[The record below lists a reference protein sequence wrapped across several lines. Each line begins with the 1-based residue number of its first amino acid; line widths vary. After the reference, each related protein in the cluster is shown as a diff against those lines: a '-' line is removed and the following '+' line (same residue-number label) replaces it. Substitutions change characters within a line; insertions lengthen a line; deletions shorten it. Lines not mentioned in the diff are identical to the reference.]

1 MFEAADR
8 NTPSQLCSRIAVR
21 SRSRWIIKCERVG
34 AEDEGFGSGHR
45 PQSLG
50 LLAAVALAAGLWV
63 LPPRAFPNPG
73 ANDAIVL
80 ADLSLPLVGA
90 MLLASIVALIGG
102 YRRRWSSAGP
112 VALGTLLIGVAAAL
126 VIGLVTFGNMSN
138 DRFLALLFLP
148 VLFVPFGIV
157 VLAVGLTVRSTGN
170 ARQGLVIGGLAT
182 AVLIAWVLGTRSP
195 RLVVRRP
202 TASTSSYLSPSSRP
216 WFTSRARPCDGHSV
230 SLGCSTTRLGLMN
243 Q

>member
-1 MFEAADR
+1 MRASVLA
-8 NTPSQLCSRIAVR
+8 TVLKA
-21 SRSRWIIKCERVG
+21 
-34 AEDEGFGSGHR
+34 
-45 PQSLG
+45 LG

-63 LPPRAFPNPG
+63 LPRRAFPNPG

-90 MLLASIVALIGG
+90 MLLASIVTLTGG

-112 VALGTLLIGVAAAL
+112 VALGTLLIGAAAAL

-182 AVLIAWVLGTRSP
+182 AVLIAWVLARGARDWLFAPYGLDVLLPIALEAAVVYIAGATLRRSD
-195 RLVVRRP
+195 R
-202 TASTSSYLSPSSRP
+202 
-216 WFTSRARPCDGHSV
+216 
-230 SLGCSTTRLGLMN
+230 
-243 Q
+243 